1 MLAKKYRSSIVSI
14 NNPFTGIYTLEFKS
28 LGSKYKYLPGQ
39 FLHIALDEDYDGSSQ
54 WPDSRC
60 FSMQSNPNDETI
72 KITYAVKGEF
82 THQMEQQLKVGSE
95 VWLKLPYGDLFT
107 QPHNKT
113 NTVFI
118 AGGTGITPFLSLFTH
133 ESFSEYTNPHIYLGF
148 RSKDYN
154 IYQAELERMQTIR
167 TIRLNSCNSVECNSS
182 REQSDSGFVTIRLF
196 YQDTDGIINIQQI
209 FDENGIDSDYFISGP
224 PIMIQTFKLALIE
237 KGVKLAQIK
246 TDDWE

>member
-1 MLAKKYRSSIVSI
+1 MLQKKYKSELIAIS
-14 NNPFTGIYTLEFKS
+14 NPFKGIYTLELRSLNGKFK
-28 LGSKYKYLPGQ
+28 YHPGQ
-39 FLHIALDEDYDGSSQ
+39 FLHIAIDTDYDGSSQ

-72 KITYAVKGEF
+72 RITYSVKGAF
-82 THQMEQQLKVGSE
+82 TKQMEQQLSVGSE

-133 ESFSEYTNPHIYLGF
+133 ESFNEYINPHIYLGF
-148 RSKDYN
+148 RSKEYN
-154 IYQAELERMQTIR
+154 IYQDELNNPRNLLKSVQ
-167 TIRLNSCNSVECNSS
+167 SCYE
-182 REQSDSGFVTIRLF
+182 DK
-196 YQDTDGIINIQQI
+196 DGLINIDQI
-209 FDENGIDSDYFISGP
+209 YQESAIESNYFISGP
-224 PIMIQTFKLALIE
+224 PSMIRAFKNTLIE
-237 KGVKLAQIK
+237 KGVPTSNIL